1 MITSPC
7 NVYPLAPHFYI
18 IVKLT
23 RVFRG
28 IYFFLIFA
36 LKHRSLVL
44 VRTASVLTCTTIY
57 VLSKNKK
64 NIAIFHLKI
73 IIFTAVKYYSILY
86 GRVFVMIIMI
96 IHLFSWLEKICA
108 MTDREVPI
116 NAKLMDKPPD
126 KSFSRNGCKINDA
139 NMENDASCP
148 PVDLDKMTRYC
159 QRGQKPGDLGKFVD
173 FDVGTSVASP
183 MSIRTDLSL
192 DTGPVDS
199 PYIVIPLNCS
209 SEEYKESNFST
220 ANAMLTPCPNV
231 ASPEVTFTEL
241 TPVKVAKPLQTS
253 PLDFS
258 GTGNFHA
265 IETENR
271 VPITN
276 TGSVSITDIVTS
288 GNVISIATAE
298 PVSITDVI
306 ATANGISIATAEP
319 ISLTPINSVSNNNF
333 AYAQELNT
341 CDMNEKLVSKRSI
354 GPNAKRSLLNGEPN
368 NKRDM
373 ISERPCEADY
383 RTEPLGISPDAAYC
397 SAANHFPRQ
406 FDQEVTTKTEEKPAK
421 RKRNRRKPDPDEL
434 PLAPPVTILPP
445 CAICGSKSSGF
456 HYGANT
462 CEACKVYTQTNLF
475 GFSFWL
481 QNSHWQ

>member
-1 MITSPC
+1 M
-7 NVYPLAPHFYI
+7 
-18 IVKLT
+18 
-23 RVFRG
+23 
-28 IYFFLIFA
+28 
-36 LKHRSLVL
+36 
-44 VRTASVLTCTTIY
+44 
-57 VLSKNKK
+57 
-64 NIAIFHLKI
+64 
-73 IIFTAVKYYSILY
+73 KYYSILY
-86 GRVFVMIIMI
+86 GRVFVMISMI
-96 IHLFSWLEKICA
+96 INLFSWLEKICA

-116 NAKLMDKPPD
+116 NVKLMDKPPD
-126 KSFSRNGCKINDA
+126 KSFSRDACKMYDP

-148 PVDLDKMTRYC
+148 PVESKEMTRYC
-159 QRGQKPGDLGKFVD
+159 QRGQKLGGLGKSVD

-199 PYIVIPLNCS
+199 PYISIPLNCS
-209 SEEYKESNFST
+209 SEEYNFSA

-265 IETENR
+265 METDNR

-298 PVSITDVI
+298 PVCITDVI

-319 ISLTPINSVSNNNF
+319 ISLTQINSVSNNNF

-341 CDMNEKLVSKRSI
+341 CDTNANLVSKRSI

-368 NKRDM
+368 NKRD
-373 ISERPCEADY
+373 IINERPCDADF
-383 RTEPLGISPDAAYC
+383 RREPLEISTDAAYC

-406 FDQEVTTKTEEKPAK
+406 FDQEVTSKTEEKPVK

-462 CEACKVYTQTNLF
+462 CEACKVCTQTNLF
-475 GFSFWL
+475 GSSFWH
-481 QNSHWQ
+481 QNSHSHLSFRRLLTSILMAFFGVETFQKVLWL